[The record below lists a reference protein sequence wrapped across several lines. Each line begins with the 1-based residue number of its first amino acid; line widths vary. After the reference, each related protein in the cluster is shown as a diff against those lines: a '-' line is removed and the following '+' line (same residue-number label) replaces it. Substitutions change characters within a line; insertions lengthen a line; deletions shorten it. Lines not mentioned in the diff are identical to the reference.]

1 MTTKSMLHSNA
12 FNFLSFINN
21 SVDPR
26 TGQYTLGIELP
37 ELAANN
43 LSGPSLPLHIGFNP
57 MNTQDSGFGM
67 GWTLNLTQYD
77 PASNLLHLHTGE
89 SYKVTGS
96 DASDGTG
103 KVFKERKLRS
113 FHFHDHGSGWRV

>member
-1 MTTKSMLHSNA
+1 MTITSNTASNA
-12 FNFLSFINN
+12 FNFLSFVNN

-96 DASDGTG
+96 DASDGTATT
-103 KVFKERKLRS
+103 RLAS
-113 FHFHDHGSGWRV
+113 YTTSMT